1 MVVRFDDISD
11 ESKLW
16 IYQSNR
22 PFKDELI
29 NSLEKKISQFLSSWT
44 SHGSELNSAF
54 TIKYNL
60 FLFIALDENN
70 SNATGCSID
79 KLMSF
84 IKILEKEYSLRLL
97 DRLDIS
103 YRKGNDIIVD
113 RLNDFKKKVLNKEVN
128 ENTIVF
134 NNLIKFKKDMTQNWE
149 LCAKDSWHQQLF
161 K

>member
-54 TIKYNL
+54 TIKYNF

-84 IKILEKEYSLRLL
+84 IKMLEKEYGLRLL

-103 YRKGNDIIVD
+103 YRKGNDIIID
-113 RLNDFKKKVLNKEVN
+113 RLNDFKMKVLTKEVN

>member
-1 MVVRFDDISD
+1 MKNKFLIISILISFYSYSQNPLISED
-11 ESKLW
+11 SFKQKEW
-16 IYQSNR
+16 VDRIYN
-22 PFKDELI
+22 
-29 NSLEKKISQFLSSWT
+29 NLS
-44 SHGSELNSAF
+44 
-54 TIKYNL
+54 
-60 FLFIALDENN
+60 LDENN

-84 IKILEKEYSLRLL
+84 IKMLEKEYGLRLL
-97 DRLDIS
+97 DRFDIS
-103 YRKGNDIIVD
+103 YRKGSDIIID
-113 RLNDFKKKVLNKEVN
+113 RLNDFKKKVLTKEVN

>member
-16 IYQSNR
+16 IYQSNL

-54 TIKYNL
+54 TIKYNF

-84 IKILEKEYSLRLL
+84 IKMLEKEYGLRLL
-97 DRLDIS
+97 DRFDIS
-103 YRKGNDIIVD
+103 YRKGSDIIID
-113 RLNDFKKKVLNKEVN
+113 RLNDFKKKVLTKEVN